1 MIKSKNN
8 FKYAATLL
16 GALTLLS
23 IAPATAL
30 AEGNGPSG
38 PGGCTHTDTDG
49 SDTAIANGDDVLV
62 DGKIVSCRRGS
73 IVVTTPPVRGNGLRG
88 PLGGGNGSVLTEVTP
103 APQPT
108 KNPKLPVINLPV
120 LTTGR

>member
-1 MIKSKNN
+1 MFKSKNN
-8 FKYAATLL
+8 FKWTVMVV
-16 GALTLLS
+16 GALTVLF
-23 IAPATAL
+23 IAPGTAF
-30 AEGNGPSG
+30 AGNDGPSG
-38 PGGCTHTDTDG
+38 PGGCTHTNADG
-49 SDTAIANGDDVLV
+49 AGTAIRNGQDVLV

-73 IVVTTPPVRGNGLRG
+73 IVVTMPPERGNGLRG
-88 PLGGGNGSVLTEVTP
+88 PLGGGGPMTEVTP